1 MKTRFRIA
9 ILIFAVII
17 AAGTYFVVSEKDKN
31 TRVPGQ
37 NRSSRSYDE
46 IYTNAINS
54 GNPQLCGDVKAYT
67 FSDKDVKIDFTTEQ
81 AQTNCYTNFAIYRS
95 DIAACDLVT
104 SPFNKAKCQLGV
116 NVKLDKLT
124 ATTCQSIKA
133 SLAAGVDVETEP
145 SLLYCVSQ
153 VAKKTKST
161 KICNTY
167 FPTNTD
173 SKNSCIATAT
183 AK

>member
-1 MKTRFRIA
+1 MKTRFRIV
-9 ILIFAVII
+9 ILIFVVII
-17 AAGTYFVVSEKDKN
+17 AAGTYFVVSEKERN

-46 IYTNAINS
+46 VYTNAINS
-54 GNPQLCGDVKAYT
+54 ANPKLCDEVKAYT
-67 FSDKDVKIDFTTEQ
+67 FSDGNFKQSFTAEQ
-81 AQTNCYTNFAIYRS
+81 AQTNCYTNYAIYRS
-95 DIAACDLVT
+95 DIAACDLVA
-104 SPFNKAKCQLGV
+104 SPFNKSKCQLGV

-124 ATTCQSIKA
+124 AATCQSIKA
-133 SLAAGVDVETEP
+133 SLTEGVDPETEP

-167 FPTNTD
+167 FPTNAA
-173 SKNSCIATAT
+173 SKNTCVATST